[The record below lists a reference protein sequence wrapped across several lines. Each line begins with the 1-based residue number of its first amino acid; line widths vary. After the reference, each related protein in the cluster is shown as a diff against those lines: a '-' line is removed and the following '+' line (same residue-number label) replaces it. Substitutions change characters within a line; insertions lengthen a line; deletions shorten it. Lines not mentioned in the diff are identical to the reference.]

1 MVVEWFLYVLT
12 ALSTGSVLLELES
25 TIYHRVFV
33 VFLKKKISVFL
44 MLKYHQ
50 IWCFLHYSQ
59 KLFCLQIF
67 SSQEKEVAC
76 LPRKFCCLWFC
87 WHLMYQNIFLK
98 SLYLISLD
106 PVLENVVL
114 KRDRTDLWQSDSSV
128 KQVSVLRKRRGLL
141 FNMRPMQLGLFR
153 FL

>member
-1 MVVEWFLYVLT
+1 
-12 ALSTGSVLLELES
+12 
-25 TIYHRVFV
+25 
-33 VFLKKKISVFL
+33 
-44 MLKYHQ
+44 
-50 IWCFLHYSQ
+50 
-59 KLFCLQIF
+59 
-67 SSQEKEVAC
+67 
-76 LPRKFCCLWFC
+76 
-87 WHLMYQNIFLK
+87 MYQNIFLK

-128 KQVSVLRKRRGLL
+128 KQVSVLRKLRGLL

>member
-1 MVVEWFLYVLT
+1 
-12 ALSTGSVLLELES
+12 
-25 TIYHRVFV
+25 
-33 VFLKKKISVFL
+33 
-44 MLKYHQ
+44 
-50 IWCFLHYSQ
+50 
-59 KLFCLQIF
+59 
-67 SSQEKEVAC
+67 
-76 LPRKFCCLWFC
+76 
-87 WHLMYQNIFLK
+87 MYQNIFLK